1 QIFVDALRGNITD
14 AEGNEIE
21 LDLTTEFVIAD
32 VVEVYSYLHANKAK
46 FNKAFSQNDKMRITE
61 SKVKA
66 NDKATAE
73 KRLRA
78 LLKALGID
86 SPRFGSTNNKRYK
99 HCLHP
104 LAAPSLKALGLLEKE
119 QSSEFKSLEQYED
132 VLVDLYK

>member
-1 QIFVDALRGNITD
+1 MQLK
-14 AEGNEIE
+14 
-21 LDLTTEFVIAD
+21 LPKSLLTRLL
-32 VVEVYSYLHANKAK
+32 YSYLHANKAK
-46 FNKAFSQNDKMRITE
+46 FNKAFSQKDKIRITE

-66 NDKATAE
+66 NDKAIAE

-104 LAAPSLKALGLLEKE
+104 LAVPSLKALGVLEKE
-119 QSSEFKSLEQYED
+119 PSSEFKSLEQYEE